1 MHTLFASYEPEAH
14 GIPLP
19 DAVVRPGSA
28 QDAEQ
33 TGRLAAYREGEPTER
48 LVGIHHRK
56 VSNEDNCLVVAELDG
71 RVVGFGWAS
80 YLRPVESGGHGAPDG
95 WYLSGVVVD
104 ESVRRRG
111 LGLRLTQQRIDCILS
126 HADEV
131 YYVVA
136 ASNRA
141 SRDLHA
147 ALGFEEVTRDFALP
161 GVVFGAG
168 DGILCRLRRRPDADV
183 VDLDT
188 RR

>member
-14 GIPLP
+14 GVPLT
-19 DAVVRPGSA
+19 DAVVRPGLPE
-28 QDAEQ
+28 DVEQ

-48 LVGIHHRK
+48 WVGIHHRR
-56 VSNEDNCLVVAELDG
+56 VSDEDNCLVVAELAG
-71 RVVGFGWAS
+71 TVVGFGWAS
-80 YLRPVESGGHGAPDG
+80 YLRPSEGGGHGAPDG

-126 HADEV
+126 HSDEV

-147 ALGFEEVTRDFALP
+147 TLGFEEVTRDIALP

-183 VDLDT
+183 IDLGA

>member
-14 GIPLP
+14 GIPPP

-95 WYLSGVVVD
+95 WYLSGSSSTSPSAGAV
-104 ESVRRRG
+104 SA
-111 LGLRLTQQRIDCILS
+111 C
-126 HADEV
+126 
-131 YYVVA
+131 
-136 ASNRA
+136 ASPSNA
-141 SRDLHA
+141 STA
-147 ALGFEEVTRDFALP
+147 FSAMPTRSTTWW
-161 GVVFGAG
+161 
-168 DGILCRLRRRPDADV
+168 RRPIGPPG
-183 VDLDT
+183 
-188 RR
+188 